1 MPTIGTSVW
10 PQNAPT
16 LDVTNNQLSVYRF
29 LKNSPV
35 VEKVLTNMLRQRMW
49 ADKVFAAGPRT
60 SSGSVLYSQVTAEGS
75 YYTSR
80 DVQSIAPATEFPNV
94 GIDEETMLVASVAKW
109 GGRVSF
115 PYETIDRDSRD
126 LLARGLMR
134 LANTIA
140 RKVDT
145 QAIAALNAA
154 PILTAAASGDWS
166 TAATDI
172 LGDIQTGISAVSN
185 LDMGYEVD
193 TALINPAQAL
203 DIRKDADIRVSM
215 PRETTTDN
223 FLWGRARD
231 LDGIAGLNYFIT
243 NRVTAGEVWLLQR
256 GMAGSISEERP
267 FYSRTIDKQETEE
280 WILMAA
286 RMFVPYVTD
295 PKCVFK
301 ITGA

>member
-1 MPTIGTSVW
+1 MPQTTSVW

-16 LDVTNNQLSVYRF
+16 LDVTNNQLTVYRF
-29 LKNSPV
+29 LRNSPL
-35 VEKVLTNMLRQRMW
+35 VEKVLTNYLKQRLW

-60 SSGSVLYSQVTAEGS
+60 ASGSVMYSQLTTEGS

-94 GIDEETMLVASVAKW
+94 GMDEETLLVATVAKW

-115 PYETIDRDSRD
+115 PYETVDRDARD
-126 LLARGLMR
+126 LLTKGLLR
-134 LANTIA
+134 LSNTIA

-154 PILTAAASGDWS
+154 PVLTAAASGDWS
-166 TAATDI
+166 TSTTDI
-172 LGDIQTGISAVSN
+172 LGDIQTAQSAIMN
-185 LDMGYEVD
+185 LDMGYEAD
-193 TALINPAQAL
+193 TVLINPAQAL
-203 DIRKDADIRVSM
+203 DVRKSAAVRLAM
-215 PRETTTDN
+215 PRETTNDN
-223 FLWGRARD
+223 FLWGRSRD

-243 NRVTAGEVWLLQR
+243 NRVTAGEVWVLQR
-256 GMAGSISEERP
+256 QMAGSISDERP
-267 FYSRTIDKQETEE
+267 FYTRTIDKQETEE
-280 WILMAA
+280 WIVQAA